1 MTSEVKQKVG
11 KAMVPIM
18 AIYALGAS
26 QGGINAGLATMGAS
40 FPDVGANIA
49 YVVSI
54 VALGMIPGGLL
65 TGILTGKV
73 IKYRTSIVTAIILYL
88 ISGCFPIFFNDS
100 WSFATL
106 LVGRFIFGFAVGWCY
121 PLAQALVFKT
131 VDDENQRATWLGAGW
146 AFVNIG
152 SAIMEFAGGYL
163 AIISWKMC
171 FCVYLLGIVPLL
183 VVIPLLKEPKTDE
196 VQAAERAAAH
206 GERQVKAK
214 IPPIA
219 FVYMIFL
226 TLTTGFAMPTI
237 LYCSFI
243 VPDSAFAGILLSVM
257 TFVGAVSGMTL
268 GPVYKAIG
276 KWTLPVSVLELGIL
290 YCVAAFFVGPNWSAV
305 PYAAAFLIGHW
316 GFAVVI
322 PGTADMITNLTP
334 IGAATRAMGWNTV
347 FHQLGCFI
355 GTPVATTIL
364 MLVGSQNPMDCVMP
378 ASICLVV
385 MGVLYCIL
393 AASTKM
399 EKYGENYG
407 KSSAD

>member
-106 LVGRFIFGFAVGWCY
+106 LVSRFIFGFAVGWCY

-196 VQAAERAAAH
+196 AQAAERAAAH

-214 IPPIA
+214 IPP
-219 FVYMIFL
+219 
-226 TLTTGFAMPTI
+226 
-237 LYCSFI
+237 
-243 VPDSAFAGILLSVM
+243 LLS
-257 TFVGAVSGMTL
+257 
-268 GPVYKAIG
+268 
-276 KWTLPVSVLELGIL
+276 
-290 YCVAAFFVGPNWSAV
+290 
-305 PYAAAFLIGHW
+305 
-316 GFAVVI
+316 
-322 PGTADMITNLTP
+322 
-334 IGAATRAMGWNTV
+334 
-347 FHQLGCFI
+347 
-355 GTPVATTIL
+355 
-364 MLVGSQNPMDCVMP
+364 
-378 ASICLVV
+378 
-385 MGVLYCIL
+385 CI
-393 AASTKM
+393 
-399 EKYGENYG
+399 
-407 KSSAD
+407 

>member
-1 MTSEVKQKVG
+1 MTSETKQKIG
-11 KAMVPIM
+11 KAMIPIM

-40 FPDVGANIA
+40 FPDVGPNIA

-54 VALGMIPGGLL
+54 VALGMIPAGLL
-65 TGILTGKV
+65 SGILTGKV
-73 IKYRTSIVTAIILYL
+73 IKYRTSIIAAIILYL
-88 ISGCFPIFFNDS
+88 VSGCFPIFFPDG
-100 WSFATL
+100 WTFTTL
-106 LVGRFIFGFAVGWCY
+106 LVSRFIFGIAVGWCY
-121 PLAQALVFKT
+121 PLAQALVFKMI
-131 VDDENQRATWLGAGW
+131 DDENQRASWLGMGW

-171 FCVYLLGIVPLL
+171 FCVYLLGIIPLL
-183 VVIPLLKEPKTDE
+183 VVIPLLKEPQTDE
-196 VQAAERAAAH
+196 QQAAERAAAH
-206 GERQVKAK
+206 GEEKVKAK

-219 FVYMIFL
+219 FAYMICL

-237 LYCSFI
+237 LYCSFV
-243 VPDSAFAGILLSVM
+243 VPDSAFAGIILSVM
-257 TFVGAVSGMTL
+257 TFVGAISGATL

-276 KWTLPVSVLELGIL
+276 KWTLPVSVLVLGVL
-290 YCVAAFFVGPNWSAV
+290 YAMAAYFTGDNWS
-305 PYAAAFLIGHW
+305 PIFYAIGFLAGHW
-316 GFAVVI
+316 GFAIII
-322 PGTADMITNLTP
+322 PATADMVTNLTP

-364 MLVGSQNPMDCVMP
+364 MVIGSQNPVDVGMP
-378 ASICLVV
+378 ASICLIV
-385 MGVLYCIL
+385 MGVIYLGLC
-393 AASTKM
+393 AVTKM

-407 KSSAD
+407 K